1 KNPRG
6 CSMDLFSYL
15 PYTSLSLGAQLPEG
29 WSLKEWSTL
38 DLAKLDR
45 FYNNY
50 SGGLLLDALGLGQE
64 CSGDEPLE
72 ETYSRLGFLRKWGV
86 YCLKHKRK
94 LNAVLVAD
102 QSDLAFNLS
111 ELLNSIKI
119 LVTNPED
126 LPWNVLSIA
135 ISQLAG
141 IYHMDRVP
149 ILFYPFDYVT
159 ARKIPYEKQYQLWVL
174 NVQHGNEYLE
184 YMKKKFGIRYE

>member
-1 KNPRG
+1 
-6 CSMDLFSYL
+6 
-15 PYTSLSLGAQLPEG
+15 
-29 WSLKEWSTL
+29 
-38 DLAKLDR
+38 
-45 FYNNY
+45 
-50 SGGLLLDALGLGQE
+50 
-64 CSGDEPLE
+64 
-72 ETYSRLGFLRKWGV
+72 
-86 YCLKHKRK
+86 
-94 LNAVLVAD
+94 
-102 QSDLAFNLS
+102 
-111 ELLNSIKI
+111 

-159 ARKIPYEKQYQLWVL
+159 AKKIPYEKQYQLWVL